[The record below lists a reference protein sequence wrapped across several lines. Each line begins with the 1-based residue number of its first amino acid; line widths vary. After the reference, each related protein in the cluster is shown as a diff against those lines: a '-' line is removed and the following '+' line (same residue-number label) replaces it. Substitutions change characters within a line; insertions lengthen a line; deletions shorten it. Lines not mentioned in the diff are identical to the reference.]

1 MNDDLIRPEDRDRPI
16 DSADFVVLGSFSHQG
31 ITYSAG
37 EPVPGMTHGELERH
51 LRSGAVRRRLPD
63 GSFSERPLNE
73 VRGPMDILR
82 QADHLVFRALRQ
94 KPQTA
99 DDLIIIREQARREGR
114 SLILQEAL
122 QYVHELVREIEA
134 FEDAAAQPNNHQ
146 AADADEGHEPT
157 PQAGTTTKPKSRRRA
172 RS

>member
-1 MNDDLIRPEDRDRPI
+1 MNEDLIRPEDRDRLI
-16 DSADFVVLGSFSHQG
+16 DPTEFVVLGSFAHQG
-31 ITYSAG
+31 ITYSSG
-37 EPVPGMTHGELERH
+37 EPVPEMTHGELERH

-63 GSFSERPLNE
+63 GSFSERPMNE

-94 KPQTA
+94 KPQTS
-99 DDLIIIREQARREGR
+99 DDLLIIREQARREGR

-122 QYVHELVREIEA
+122 QYVHELVRELEA
-134 FEDAAAQPNNHQ
+134 LDEAAQPDNHQ
-146 AADADEGHEPT
+146 AASEATEST
-157 PQAGTTTKPKSRRRA
+157 PQAGTTTKPKPRRRA